1 MDNIDHPLV
10 GDRLIYGE
18 GTSVDLWQ
26 NGSFLNELNAFEP
39 DSFFA
44 KNSRVCLIA
53 PHPDDEILGC
63 GGLIQQLDALGLEI
77 ILFAVTNGTASHP
90 NSDVYSPEQLNK
102 VRPHESLAALQC
114 LRLQQNIQRIELG
127 IQDGEIYSQKLSLE
141 EKLRTYLKPHD
152 VLITTFEK
160 DGHPDHE
167 ACGQV
172 VKQLAQT
179 LSLPYLQVLI
189 WAWHWAKPQDARIP
203 WDNAL
208 KLILSPE
215 QLERKALA
223 ASCFE
228 SQLMPDP
235 STGQAAILSKTTLD
249 RLLQP
254 WEVYLHGD

>member
-1 MDNIDHPLV
+1 MDTIDHPLV

-39 DSFFA
+39 HSFFA

-63 GGLIQQLDALGLEI
+63 AGLIQQLDALGLEI

-90 NSDVYSPEQLNK
+90 NSDIYSRHQLNK
-102 VRPHESLAALQC
+102 VRPYESLAALKS
-114 LRLQQNIQRIELG
+114 LGLQHNIQRIELG
-127 IQDGEIYSQKLSLE
+127 IPDGEIYSQKRSLE
-141 EKLRTYLKPHD
+141 EKLCSHLKPHD

-172 VKQLAQT
+172 VRQIAQT
-179 LSLPYLQVLI
+179 LSLSYLQVLI

-208 KLILSPE
+208 KLTLSPE

-223 ASCFE
+223 TACFE